1 VFRGKLLGNLST
13 RENDVKSRGLGSE
26 AAFMIDENDQ
36 VDTQYEA

>member
-1 VFRGKLLGNLST
+1 MFRGILLGNLST
-13 RENDVKSRGLGSE
+13 REIDVKSKWSGTA